1 MLNSNYGLGQ
11 TNISIYTDI
20 EKLKGKL
27 HLIKERKQKIN
38 RILK

>member
-20 EKLKGKL
+20 GKLKRKL
-27 HLIKERKQKIN
+27 HLIKVRKQKIIK
-38 RILK
+38 ILK